1 MNIIKL
7 LGIGYKEDIISNLL
21 IGLINGSEVFKNTFI
36 NKIVGI
42 ENPELYKVETFVRVN
57 TSKGE
62 PDIIL
67 KIHNESTDI
76 LAIIENKLKAE
87 EGYEQTKRYSDEN
100 CIRELC
106 LKSDINMDYEN
117 ISTKFIYLTL
127 LPEQIPTGDMFIN
140 KTYKDILDDV
150 NVDIESNKLDYLYKD
165 FLSMLEDFYS
175 GLEVNLNDSLLQ
187 VICNEPD
194 SQKAYIKFM
203 KIAKL
208 LNFQGNLNIS
218 DIGKVGG
225 TGRVSYIAKISKDTW
240 TGSEKGILKD
250 GCYTVNKN
258 TYDIHLELSF
268 DLMSKVIK
276 LPLHYETNPYIPKK
290 KLESNCN
297 LEDYEDYINARNQV
311 VTKLHRKIDNLKDN
325 NINSYNGSNQIAS
338 ITIKLNDNT
347 TVKEFLDAVVSYSN
361 KIALIVDDS
370 LE

>member
-42 ENPELYKVETFVRVN
+42 ETPELYKVETFVRVN

-67 KIHNESTDI
+67 KIHNQSTDI

-106 LKSDINMDYEN
+106 LKNDINMDYKN

-175 GLEVNLNDSLLQ
+175 GLEVDLNDSLLQ

-208 LNFQGNLNIS
+208 LNFEGNLNIS

-225 TGRVSYIAKISKDTW
+225 SR
-240 TGSEKGILKD
+240 
-250 GCYTVNKN
+250 
-258 TYDIHLELSF
+258 
-268 DLMSKVIK
+268 
-276 LPLHYETNPYIPKK
+276 
-290 KLESNCN
+290 
-297 LEDYEDYINARNQV
+297 
-311 VTKLHRKIDNLKDN
+311 
-325 NINSYNGSNQIAS
+325 
-338 ITIKLNDNT
+338 
-347 TVKEFLDAVVSYSN
+347 
-361 KIALIVDDS
+361 
-370 LE
+370 